1 MTLRI
6 KTRGSCRGLKG
17 ALPPADL
24 LRNLVAGGT
33 PPQSSSPFEK
43 GGRTPTLNF
52 NSGALPQTPHSPCG
66 RRGKLFAFP
75 SARECVAPL
84 RQGTGSIFS
93 GEKIS
98 TLKPLT
104 AFSLFS
110 ELKKVSKNV
119 EFYRRLSESRA
130 KPLLFLGEAGGAG
143 GKAPCKD

>member
-1 MTLRI
+1 MSFDTSYQNTGLLQRA
-6 KTRGSCRGLKG
+6 KGGFAPCRSAPK
-17 ALPPADL
+17 P
-24 LRNLVAGGT
+24 RSRWH
-33 PPQSSSPFEK
+33 PQSSSPFEK

-66 RRGKLFAFP
+66 KRGKLFAFP

-110 ELKKVSKNV
+110 ELKKISKNV

-130 KPLLFLGEAGGAG
+130 KHYYS
-143 GKAPCKD
+143 

>member
-1 MTLRI
+1 MI
-6 KTRGSCRGLKG
+6 APCQSFKYVAVKEKS
-17 ALPPADL
+17 ADSKH
-24 LRNLVAGGT
+24 RDIAKSVVTGT
-33 PPQSSSPFEK
+33 PQSSSPFEK

-110 ELKKVSKNV
+110 DLKKVSKNV

>member
-1 MTLRI
+1 MSFDTSYQN
-6 KTRGSCRGLKG
+6 TGLLQRAKG
-17 ALPPADL
+17 GFAPADL
-24 LRNLVAGGT
+24 LRNLVAGGN
-33 PPQSSSPFEK
+33 PQSSSPFEK

-66 RRGKLFAFP
+66 KRGKLFAFP

-110 ELKKVSKNV
+110 ELKKMSKNV

-130 KPLLFLGEAGGAG
+130 KHYYS
-143 GKAPCKD
+143 